1 MNSDAFASPEASP
14 YWRQYAWIGNE
25 LGLTREKAVVFALVY
40 ERDCTDSRDA
50 GRITTRYIA
59 EAVEAAG
66 LEPKQ
71 GDSKPRG
78 IAGVFRVLNDLSA
91 KGLVTADMDDEGLSM
106 RFRCDAVEVAAA
118 IRDARREREAEC
130 SAEPDMTIDG
140 EQHGQ

>member
-1 MNSDAFASPEASP
+1 MQRNSDVF
-14 YWRQYAWIGNE
+14 AWIGNE
-25 LGLTREKAVVFALVY
+25 LGLSREKAVVFALVF
-40 ERDCTDSRDA
+40 ERDCTDSHDA

-66 LEPKQ
+66 FEPKP

-91 KGLVTADMDDEGLSM
+91 KGLVVADMDDEGLSM
-106 RFRCDAVEVAAA
+106 RFRCDVDKVAAA
-118 IRDARREREAEC
+118 IRYARLDREAEI
-130 SAEPDMTIDG
+130 EPDATTEG